1 MTRLDAEVFDL
12 RGLKCP
18 LPALKTKKR
27 LASLPKGATLA
38 VETTD
43 PLAVVDIPHLCN
55 EDGHHLL
62 ESLKTETGHRFT
74 IRKG

>member
-1 MTRLDAEVFDL
+1 MIRLDAEVFDL

-27 LASLPKGATLA
+27 LASLAKGVTLT

-43 PLAVVDIPHLCN
+43 PLAVIDIPHLCN
-55 EDGHHLL
+55 EDGHDLL
-62 ESLKTETGHRFT
+62 ESAQTETGHRFT